1 MYGRCFPC
9 ALASGA
15 SCSLRSLGGL
25 KKKLLLPI
33 GHQMKNTALLTTCLL
48 ISACSAYEIRPVD
61 PQPNSAA
68 TLLAGTVQVDVGSS
82 QGLGEQWLAEALV
95 EEGLASSVT
104 PSAGEAPSDYLLSL
118 ESMQTGACF
127 SEPMLTVLTLG
138 LIPSVGCAETGY
150 KIELADSEGNTLLA
164 TSSESKVTSVSG
176 LAAWFL
182 LLSPSWVGE
191 RGLTDYEA
199 QRIVEVISKSEAAA
213 R

>member
-1 MYGRCFPC
+1 
-9 ALASGA
+9 
-15 SCSLRSLGGL
+15 
-25 KKKLLLPI
+25 
-33 GHQMKNTALLTTCLL
+33 MKNTALLTTCLL

-61 PQPNSAA
+61 LQPTSEA
-68 TLLAGTVQVDVGSS
+68 TLLAGTVQVDVGRS
-82 QGLGEQWLAEALV
+82 QALGEQWLAEALA
-95 EEGLASSVT
+95 EQGLAASVI
-104 PSAGEAPSDYLLSL
+104 PSASEAPSDYLLSL
-118 ESMQTGACF
+118 EPIQTGACF

-150 KIELADSEGNTLLA
+150 KIELADRDGTTLA
-164 TSSESKVTSVSG
+164 STSSESKVTSVSG

-182 LLSPSWVGE
+182 LLSPAWVGE

>member
-1 MYGRCFPC
+1 
-9 ALASGA
+9 
-15 SCSLRSLGGL
+15 
-25 KKKLLLPI
+25 
-33 GHQMKNTALLTTCLL
+33 MKNTALLTICLL
-48 ISACSAYEIRPVD
+48 ISACSAYEIRSVD
-61 PQPNSAA
+61 LQPRRAT
-68 TLLAGTVQVDVGSS
+68 TLLAGTVLVDVGSS
-82 QGLGEQWLAEALV
+82 QGLGEQWLAEALT
-95 EEGLASSVT
+95 EQGLAASVV
-104 PSAGEAPSDYLLSL
+104 PSVGEAPSEYLLSL

-150 KIELADSEGNTLLA
+150 KIALADSEGNTLLA

-199 QRIVEVISKSEAAA
+199 QRIVEVISNSEAAS